1 MTVRRNGPVGE
12 RTWGNKMYTGEGGGL
27 SHDLPP

>member
-12 RTWGNKMYTGEGGGL
+12 RTWGNKMYTGEGGL